1 MGDVLVESWRN
12 NTNVILADEMGLG
25 KTVQSVAMLGFLQ
38 VCFVKPV
45 YWDFVLLL
53 FSITTHREACLGD
66 QGICGDISAIKLF
79 FPWAICGTFVHTG
92 VCCFVFCLPL
102 FGSFC
107 GFLRKC

>member
-1 MGDVLVESWRN
+1 MGDILVESWRN

-66 QGICGDISAIKLF
+66 QGIRGDMSALKLF
-79 FPWAICGTFVHTG
+79 FPWAICIAVVFPFL
-92 VCCFVFCLPL
+92 VCQGGRNAV
-102 FGSFC
+102 
-107 GFLRKC
+107 

>member
-1 MGDVLVESWRN
+1 MGDFLVESWRN

-53 FSITTHREACLGD
+53 FSITTQRSMPGGSRL
-66 QGICGDISAIKLF
+66 CGDMSALKLF
-79 FPWAICGTFVHTG
+79 FPWAICIAVVFPFL
-92 VCCFVFCLPL
+92 VCQGGKNAV
-102 FGSFC
+102 
-107 GFLRKC
+107 